1 LIKQISSSS
10 FKHQSP
16 VIKHPALFIQTE
28 KYLQLMTN
36 SDKEFKIQTE
46 QFADIKILRYQVP
59 GFEQLQLEQRELLF
73 YLYEAALSGRDIIY
87 DQNFKHNLFIR
98 RTLENILKTYPGNR
112 DSGEWN
118 QFLVYLKKVWF
129 SNGIHHHYSM
139 DKFTPDFS
147 EIYLKILIKG
157 ADFAGFP
164 GGFDNTDELIDKI
177 TSLIFDEDIA
187 SKRLVQ
193 DEGVDIIKASAN
205 NFYEDISQKQ
215 VESYYNDVSDPENTQ
230 PVSYGLNSKLVCESG
245 VFLEKVW
252 KLGGMYH
259 GAISK
264 IIFWLEK
271 AVNVAENPAQQLAL
285 KKLIEFYKTGNL
297 RTFDEYNILWL
308 KDTESIV
315 DVVNGFIEVYGDP
328 LGRKA
333 TFESVVSIRDEE
345 ATRRAKTVSDNA
357 QWFEDHSPTN
367 PVYKKSNVKGVTA
380 KGINVVVESGDC
392 SPSTPIGIN
401 LPNADWIRAE
411 HGSKSVTIN
420 NIMVAY
426 DLASRESGAIEEFA
440 FSEEEVEL
448 SKKYGILA
456 SNLHVDLHEIIG
468 HGSGKLKEGVGNPS
482 DTLKSYASTLEE
494 ARADLFALYYAI
506 DPKLIDLGL
515 MPDIKVGIT
524 EYNSYIRG
532 GLMTQL
538 VRVEPG
544 KNIEESHM
552 RNRQLIA
559 KWAYEKGNAENV
571 IERKVKDGL
580 TYFVVNNYEKLRNL
594 FGKLLSEVQRIKSEG
609 DYEAGKNLVE
619 TYGVV
624 VDQEL
629 HAEVLER
636 WKKLNIAPFAGFI
649 NPKLSAVYKDDGTIK
664 DVSIEY
670 PDDFST
676 QMLEYAD
683 KYSFLPDYS

>member
-1 LIKQISSSS
+1 
-10 FKHQSP
+10 
-16 VIKHPALFIQTE
+16 
-28 KYLQLMTN
+28 MTN